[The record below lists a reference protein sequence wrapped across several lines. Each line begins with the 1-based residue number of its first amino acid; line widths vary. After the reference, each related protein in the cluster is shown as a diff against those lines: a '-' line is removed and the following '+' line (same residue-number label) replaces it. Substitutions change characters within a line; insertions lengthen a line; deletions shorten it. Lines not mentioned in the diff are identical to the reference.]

1 MNHGRTGHLARF
13 TLAQHLPRRSAT
25 TIKVAALVH
34 APEAAMLCE
43 RRAEIH
49 PKNSRTALPRFAQ
62 ALWHPL
68 DKAVTRDTRL
78 GDRSFLCT
86 IVSVPVGLGVHLYY
100 ETAAGPRQTRR
111 AAGGPHE

>member
-1 MNHGRTGHLARF
+1 MDGSHLPSNVLEASRPQPFEPSDKVEANLTMNHGRTGHLARF

-78 GDRSFLCT
+78 GDRSFFLR
-86 IVSVPVGLGVHLYY
+86 S
-100 ETAAGPRQTRR
+100 
-111 AAGGPHE
+111 